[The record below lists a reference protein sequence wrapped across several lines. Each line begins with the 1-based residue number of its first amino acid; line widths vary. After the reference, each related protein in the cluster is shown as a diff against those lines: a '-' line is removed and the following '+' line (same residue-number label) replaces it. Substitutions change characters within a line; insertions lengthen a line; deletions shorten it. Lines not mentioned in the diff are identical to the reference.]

1 MKIMTNSK
9 EMVLAHLKIS
19 ELGDKA
25 PATKKVKGVL
35 PALVKK
41 SNNELSYV
49 VVKYNDALKVYKVV
63 YDPAPGMV
71 TSVENIFVKSD
82 DKKSDGK
89 EPGTNPKNPGKSGDK
104 GVEGESANKD
114 GGKDNPEGPADD
126 KKPDEAKTEAPPEDE
141 KKTKVKGEEK

>member
-89 EPGTNPKNPGKSGDK
+89 EPGTNPKNPGKSGDLFC
-104 GVEGESANKD
+104 NL
-114 GGKDNPEGPADD
+114 PY
-126 KKPDEAKTEAPPEDE
+126 
-141 KKTKVKGEEK
+141 